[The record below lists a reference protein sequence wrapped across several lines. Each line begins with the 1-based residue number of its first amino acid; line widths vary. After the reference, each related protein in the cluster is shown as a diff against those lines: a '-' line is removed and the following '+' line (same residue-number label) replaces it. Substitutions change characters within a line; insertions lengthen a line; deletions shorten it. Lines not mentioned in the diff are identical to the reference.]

1 MKDDLPWM
9 LDATVRTGLRDFRRR
24 ELHIRAVRLRRR
36 LLGAANRF
44 WRFRDGRLTGFRA
57 QRRADH
63 AARLLRRAARP
74 GRILKLMADKRGK
87 RIHTI
92 TSAPRM
98 PGGRGN
104 HAQKNPP
111 GGSGGRG
118 AALCYGVAV
127 GISDTTTAN
136 RTLTFSLVVSSV
148 KLVVIRPILRSSARD
163 ELLLIWV

>member
-9 LDATVRTGLRDFRRR
+9 LDAT
-24 ELHIRAVRLRRR
+24 ARL
-36 LLGAANRF
+36 
-44 WRFRDGRLTGFRA
+44 WRFRDGRLTGYCA

-98 PGGRGN
+98 PGGRVD

-111 GGSGGRG
+111 GGSGGERCCAVLRG
-118 AALCYGVAV
+118 SGGDVRYHHGKPDLDLFAGGVIGKA
-127 GISDTTTAN
+127 GGDQADLAYISQ
-136 RTLTFSLVVSSV
+136 S
-148 KLVVIRPILRSSARD
+148 
-163 ELLLIWV
+163 

>member
-9 LDATVRTGLRDFRRR
+9 LDAAARTGLRDFRRW

-36 LLGAANRF
+36 LLGAATRF
-44 WRFRDGRLTGFRA
+44 LRFRDGRLTGFRA

-92 TSAPRM
+92 TSAPRVC
-98 PGGRGN
+98 GGGGEYTGEF
-104 HAQKNPP
+104 HAIFSTPFPTTFRLFSQK
-111 GGSGGRG
+111 G
-118 AALCYGVAV
+118 
-127 GISDTTTAN
+127 
-136 RTLTFSLVVSSV
+136 
-148 KLVVIRPILRSSARD
+148 
-163 ELLLIWV
+163 

>member
-9 LDATVRTGLRDFRRR
+9 LDDAVRTGLRDFRRR

-36 LLGAANRF
+36 LLGAATRF
-44 WRFRDGRLTGFRA
+44 WRFRDGRLTGSRA

-111 GGSGGRG
+111 GWLRGERCCAVLRLGGYHHG
-118 AALCYGVAV
+118 KPDLDLFAV
-127 GISDTTTAN
+127 GVRKAGGDQADLAFIGQID
-136 RTLTFSLVVSSV
+136 
-148 KLVVIRPILRSSARD
+148 I
-163 ELLLIWV
+163 